1 MPVGSVRKGAQ
12 VTKGEIGRLGKAV
25 RSEDSLE
32 ALVELRNV
40 LADAMDN
47 SKDARSIAAL
57 SRQITE
63 VLSRIDAL
71 RPEEGK
77 GKGELTVVEQLME
90 RRKKG
95 A

>member
-1 MPVGSVRKGAQ
+1 MAEEDV
-12 VTKGEIGRLGKAV
+12 GRLGKAV

-32 ALVELRNV
+32 ALLELRNV
-40 LADAMDN
+40 LADAMDR
-47 SKDARSIAAL
+47 SQDARSIAAL

-63 VLSRIDAL
+63 VLERIDKL
-71 RPEEGK
+71 RPEDTGDR
-77 GKGELTVVEQLME
+77 ELTVVEQLME

>member
-1 MPVGSVRKGAQ
+1 M
-12 VTKGEIGRLGKAV
+12 TKEEIGRLGKAV
-25 RSEDSLE
+25 RSGDSLE

-40 LADAMDN
+40 LADAMDS

-63 VLSRIDAL
+63 VLQRIDKL
-71 RPEEGK
+71 RPEDTGDR
-77 GKGELTVVEQLME
+77 ELTVVEQLME

>member
-1 MPVGSVRKGAQ
+1 M
-12 VTKGEIGRLGKAV
+12 TKEEIGRLGKAV

-32 ALVELRNV
+32 ALITLRNV
-40 LADAMDN
+40 LADAMDG
-47 SKDARSIAAL
+47 STDARSIAAL

-63 VLSRIDAL
+63 VLQRIDKL
-71 RPEEGK
+71 RPEDG
-77 GKGELTVVEQLME
+77 GSKGELTVVEQLME

>member
-1 MPVGSVRKGAQ
+1 MEEDV
-12 VTKGEIGRLGKAV
+12 GRLGKAV

-32 ALVELRNV
+32 ALLELRNV

-47 SKDARSIAAL
+47 SSDARSIAAL
-57 SRQITE
+57 SRQITDVME
-63 VLSRIDAL
+63 RIDKL
-71 RPEEGK
+71 RPEDTGDR
-77 GKGELTVVEQLME
+77 ELTVVEQLME

>member
-1 MPVGSVRKGAQ
+1 MEDDV
-12 VTKGEIGRLGKAV
+12 GRLGKAV

-32 ALVELRNV
+32 ALLELRNV
-40 LADAMDN
+40 LADAMDR
-47 SKDARSIAAL
+47 SQDARSIAAL

-63 VLSRIDAL
+63 VLERIDKL
-71 RPEEGK
+71 RPEDTGDR
-77 GKGELTVVEQLME
+77 ELTVVEQLME

>member
-1 MPVGSVRKGAQ
+1 M
-12 VTKGEIGRLGKAV
+12 TKEDIGRLGKAV
-25 RSEDSLE
+25 RSENSLE

-40 LADAMDN
+40 LADSMDN

-71 RPEEGK
+71 RPEDEKK
-77 GKGELTVVEQLME
+77 GRELTAVEQLLE

>member
-1 MPVGSVRKGAQ
+1 MKEDV
-12 VTKGEIGRLGKAV
+12 GRLGKAV

-32 ALVELRNV
+32 GLIVLRNV

-57 SRQITE
+57 SRQITDVME
-63 VLSRIDAL
+63 RIDKL
-71 RPEEGK
+71 RPEDTGDR
-77 GKGELTVVEQLME
+77 ELTVVEQLME

>member
-1 MPVGSVRKGAQ
+1 MEEDV
-12 VTKGEIGRLGKAV
+12 GRLGKAV

-32 ALVELRNV
+32 GLIVLRNV

-47 SKDARSIAAL
+47 SSDARSIAAL
-57 SRQITE
+57 SRQITDVME
-63 VLSRIDAL
+63 RIDKL
-71 RPEEGK
+71 RPEDK
-77 GKGELTVVEQLME
+77 GDRELTVVEQLME